1 MSEPIN
7 FLRLLDKC
15 QEEKGLCREKAST
28 KNALMCFLKC
38 LPYLYIVALVML
50 SPRKEKAKK
59 TLVNL
64 SLDKNLET
72 VLCSRHIVEKRT
84 QYCHGLDGIIA
95 THGST

>member
-1 MSEPIN
+1 MHYV
-7 FLRLLDKC
+7 LLKMLTLSLHSSPC
-15 QEEKGLCREKAST
+15 CYVESKKRESK
-28 KNALMCFLKC
+28 
-38 LPYLYIVALVML
+38 
-50 SPRKEKAKK
+50 KK

>member
-38 LPYLYIVALVML
+38 LPYLYTVALVML

>member
-1 MSEPIN
+1 MLTLSLHSSPCYVES
-7 FLRLLDKC
+7 K
-15 QEEKGLCREKAST
+15 KRES
-28 KNALMCFLKC
+28 
-38 LPYLYIVALVML
+38 
-50 SPRKEKAKK
+50 KK